1 MNGNSSTDSFGKY
14 QMQSSSS
21 ESKSKIVIEKLN
33 GIVEPNVSPGKKSS
47 SPVNDKPSSGAA
59 PAPKPNM
66 IAVKHKPGPVANN
79 TNSKQMNGSAEGQNS
94 KPQPPVNMI
103 QVKKAPGKA
112 APASEPVTKVDESN
126 PTQNQ
131 VKKKV
136 NRIESSSSDS
146 DSSDSDSS
154 SSSSDDETTSQT

>member
-1 MNGNSSTDSFGKY
+1 M
-14 QMQSSSS
+14 
-21 ESKSKIVIEKLN
+21 
-33 GIVEPNVSPGKKSS
+33 
-47 SPVNDKPSSGAA
+47 
-59 PAPKPNM
+59 
-66 IAVKHKPGPVANN
+66 KPGPAANN

-126 PTQNQ
+126 PTQNH

-154 SSSSDDETTSQT
+154 SSSSDDETTSQTSKSGAENGEKVKSSKPAPASSKPGIMNNKRKAEDSTNALQPAKKRGRPPGRGEYNSFLSRKSHW